1 MPQER
6 RPPTR
11 SEIQQPVYHPGM
23 DASFIPRRLSIRAV
37 LLLGFGLTLGL
48 WLISGYYFSRKLTE
62 VQRDSARVTE
72 RYVRAQV
79 QMSAVRSQ
87 VLLASVYARDALL
100 DPNPES
106 IADYRM
112 KLDEA
117 FGIANRALAAYQP
130 VLGTP
135 SESERVAQ
143 LRVRI
148 GEFQASVLDVL
159 GSDST
164 RWQSDALHLLRD
176 RIMPKREEAVQV
188 SEDVQSINRHSY
200 IDQQAAKAAIYRT
213 AQQRVWTQFGL
224 ALAASF
230 MIGLTAIRHVAHL
243 EGALRRQHEQD
254 ARNSADLQR
263 LSAQLIGA
271 QEDERRT
278 IARELHDEVGQ
289 ALTAIK
295 VELAIAQHGLP
306 ASSRPELLL
315 ANARTLT
322 ESALHTVRDLSRLL
336 HPAVLDDI
344 GLPAAVE
351 TYVREF
357 RKRHSVA
364 LEFSAEGMDARL
376 PPATEAAAYRIV
388 QEALTNIARHARAAS
403 CRIRIHRSDRAMRLS
418 IEDDGVGFEAEARH
432 TGAVPGLG
440 LLGMRERAARLGGTC
455 IIHSEPGRGTCVDV
469 SLPCEP
475 TPSELVTSPVAMP
488 LSPFG
493 RLANV

>member
-1 MPQER
+1 MTAS
-6 RPPTR
+6 PT
-11 SEIQQPVYHPGM
+11 PG
-23 DASFIPRRLSIRAV
+23 RLSIRAV

-48 WLISGYYFSRKLTE
+48 WLFSGYYFSRRLGD
-62 VQRDSARVTE
+62 VQHDASKVTE
-72 RYVRAQV
+72 RYVRAQA

-106 IADYRM
+106 IADYRLQ
-112 KLDEA
+112 LDRA
-117 FGIANRALAAYQP
+117 FGIVGRALADYQP

-176 RIMPKREEAVQV
+176 RIMPKREEAVAV
-188 SEDVQSINRHSY
+188 SEDVQSINRRSY
-200 IDQQAAKAAIYRT
+200 IDQQAAQAAIYRT
-213 AQQRVWTQFGL
+213 AQQRIWTQFGL

-230 MIGLTAIRHVAHL
+230 IIGLTAIRHVAGL
-243 EGALRRQHEQD
+243 ERALRSQQERD

-263 LSAQLIGA
+263 LSAQLISV

-295 VELAIAQHGLP
+295 VELACAEHSLP
-306 ASSRPELLL
+306 PSAHPERLL
-315 ANARTLT
+315 ATARSLT
-322 ESALHTVRDLSRLL
+322 EGALHTVRDLSRLL
-336 HPAVLDDI
+336 HPSVLDDI

-351 TYVREF
+351 AYVREF
-357 RKRHSVA
+357 RKRQPIS
-364 LEFSAEGMDARL
+364 LEFAADGLDQRL
-376 PPATEAAAYRIV
+376 GRGTETAAYRIV
-388 QEALTNIARHARAAS
+388 QEALTNITRHANAS
-403 CRIRIHRSDRAMRLS
+403 TGRIRMSRTGDTLLLS
-418 IEDDGVGFEAEARH
+418 IEDDGVGFDPEAQRS
-432 TGAVPGLG
+432 GIVSQGLG
-440 LLGMRERAARLGGTC
+440 LLGMQERATQLGGSCT
-455 IIHSEPGRGTCVDV
+455 IDSAVGAGTRVEV
-469 SLPCEP
+469 RLPCEP
-475 TPSELVTSPVAMP
+475 ARIDPDRTADPATVFT
-488 LSPFG
+488 
-493 RLANV
+493 RWLAHV